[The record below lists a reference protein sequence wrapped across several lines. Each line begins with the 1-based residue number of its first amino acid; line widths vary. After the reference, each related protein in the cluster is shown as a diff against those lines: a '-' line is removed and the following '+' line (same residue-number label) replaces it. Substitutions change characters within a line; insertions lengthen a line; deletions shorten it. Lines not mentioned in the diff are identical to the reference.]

1 MIRRWIT
8 IFFILLVAVLLETAL
23 LSNIIFLPAV
33 PDLLLLIV
41 LYLSV
46 YNGSLTGET
55 AGFVSGLLLDFLT
68 AAPFGMNCLLRTLLG
83 FFSGLCHNVINIS
96 GIVIPCILTLVATMV
111 KFIIIEFISFFF
123 PNGVITYELLSMEFG
138 MELLLNVVLA
148 PVVFAFLSLFSA
160 FLVDGK
166 EVSRR

>member
-8 IFFILLVAVLLETAL
+8 IICILLVAALLETAL

-55 AGFVSGLLLDFLT
+55 AGFVSGLMLDFLT
-68 AAPFGMNCLLRTLLG
+68 AAPLGLNCLLRTWW
-83 FFSGLCHNVINIS
+83 
-96 GIVIPCILTLVATMV
+96 A
-111 KFIIIEFISFFF
+111 FF
-123 PNGVITYELLSMEFG
+123 PD
-138 MELLLNVVLA
+138 
-148 PVVFAFLSLFSA
+148 SA
-160 FLVDGK
+160 IIC
-166 EVSRR
+166 

>member
-8 IFFILLVAVLLETAL
+8 IICILLVAALLETAL

-55 AGFVSGLLLDFLT
+55 AGFVSGLMLDFLT
-68 AAPFGMNCLLRTLLG
+68 AAPLGLNCLLRTLVG
-83 FFSGLCHNVINIS
+83 FFSGLCHNLLNVS
-96 GIVIPCILTLVATMV
+96 GIVIPCLLALVATIV
-111 KFIIIEFISFFF
+111 KFVIVEFISFFF
-123 PNGVITYELLSMEFG
+123 PAGVITYELLSMEFG

-148 PVVFAFLSLFSA
+148 PVVFGFLSLFSS
-160 FLVDGK
+160 FLIDGT
-166 EVSRR
+166 ESPR